1 MALLLVGIVA
11 GAALVYAADRVTN
24 KAGLWGLRIVGFYVA
39 WASLANLIG
48 IGLQRTFGDDTDAF
62 SAELGI
68 QVATRYGGWV
78 AAVIVALV
86 FFFYRREQAEERDAD
101 A

>member
-1 MALLLVGIVA
+1 MALLLVGIVG

-48 IGLQRTFGDDTDAF
+48 IGLQRGFGDNSDAF
-62 SAELGI
+62 SAELGR
-68 QVATRYGGWV
+68 QVGTGQGAIP
-78 AAVIVALV
+78 AAALV
-86 FFFYRREQAEERDAD
+86 AVVFFLYRREQTRQRDENE
-101 A
+101 